1 MVIGMSIRERL
12 YPDEGV
18 LPALVRHC
26 ADARFVWNLGLEQR
40 SFWSRGRGTRLPR
53 LGAVEQAKDLADA
66 RQHSWLG
73 DGSSAVQQQALRD
86 LDRAFKNWWKN
97 PGHFSRPTWRKAG
110 VHEGFAIRDLSV
122 RRLNRRWGEALV
134 PKCGWV
140 RFRVTRQWADI
151 CAATS
156 ARVTLDRSGRWHV
169 SFTAP
174 PPAFEHRPTGAV
186 VGLDMG
192 TVTTVTTSDGDHL
205 KMPRLLGPGE
215 AQRKRR
221 LQRQLAR
228 QQRGS
233 SRRER
238 TKHQIATLA
247 AKEADRRKDW
257 VEKTTTAL
265 VRDYDTIC
273 IEDLKVKNM
282 VRSARGTIEYP
293 GKNVRQK
300 AGLNRSIQ
308 SQAWAL
314 FRRRLTDKAT
324 NSTSPVELVAVNPVH
339 TSQRC
344 SECGYTA
351 AENRESQ
358 AVFRCRSCGY
368 SANADVNAAINIC
381 AAGLA
386 VSGRVNGELPCS
398 VAIDHTR
405 LRHAESGVGGTPHA
419 QPETAQ
425 HSGPVKRQPPG
436 LVAA

>member
-1 MVIGMSIRERL
+1 MPSISVYDQKRSLTE
-12 YPDEGV
+12 
-18 LPALVRHC
+18 
-26 ADARFVWNLGLEQR
+26 AR
-40 SFWSRGRGTRLPR
+40 RGT
-53 LGAVEQAKDLADA
+53 
-66 RQHSWLG
+66 WLG
-73 DGSSAVQQQALRD
+73 EGSSVVQQQALFD

-122 RRLNRRWGEALV
+122 RRLNRRWGEVLV

-156 ARVTLDRSGRWHV
+156 ARVTLDRAGRWHV

-174 PPAFEHRPTGAV
+174 PPAFCRRPTGAT

-192 TVTTVTTSDGDHL
+192 IAATVTTSDGVHFRTPKPL
-205 KMPRLLGPGE
+205 TPGE

-221 LQRQLAR
+221 LQRKLAR
-228 QQRGS
+228 QKRGS
-233 SRRER
+233 NRRER
-238 TKHQIATLA
+238 TKRQIARLSA
-247 AKEADRRKDW
+247 REVDRRKDW
-257 VEKTTTAL
+257 IEKTTTAL
-265 VRDYDTIC
+265 VRDYDLIC

-282 VRSARGTIEYP
+282 VRSAKGTVENP

-300 AGLNRSIQ
+300 AGLNRSIS

-314 FRRRLTDKAT
+314 FRTRLTDKAAAAIGPDG
-324 NSTSPVELVAVNPVH
+324 SPRPVVVAVPPAF

-344 SECGYTA
+344 SACGHTA
-351 AENRESQ
+351 KENRESQ
-358 AVFRCRSCGY
+358 AVFQCQSCGY
-368 SANADVNAAINIC
+368 AANADVNAAINIR

-386 VSGRVNGELPCS
+386 VAGR
-398 VAIDHTR
+398 
-405 LRHAESGVGGTPHA
+405 GGTSHD
-419 QPETAQ
+419 QPATVD
-425 HSGPVKRQPPG
+425 HSDPMKRQPSG